1 MILPIAILCGGIG
14 SRMAHITD
22 KPKSLIEIDG
32 KPFVFHQLDLLN
44 KNGFNKVVLC
54 INHLGSMIQD
64 VVGNQYKNI
73 DVKYSLDP
81 DGKLAGTAGAIR
93 NALPLLGNTF
103 FVMYGDSY
111 LPIDYQRLQAFFLV
125 YTYEYRNICMMTIN
139 KNNNKFDKSNI
150 EYKDGRIL
158 RYEKTKIAE
167 TKMEY
172 IDYGISAFNKTAFQR
187 FGNGNHDLSE
197 VYKNLL
203 VRNLLIGYEI
213 KSRFYE
219 IGSPEGLKDFEE
231 YICSQKNT

>member
-1 MILPIAILCGGIG
+1 MILPMAILCGGIG
-14 SRMAHITD
+14 SRMSHITNR
-22 KPKSLIEIDG
+22 PKSLIKIDG
-32 KPFVFHQLDLLN
+32 KPFIFHQLDLLN
-44 KNGFNKVVLC
+44 ERGFNKVILC
-54 INHLGSMIQD
+54 INHLGSMIRD

-73 DVKYSLDP
+73 EIKYSTDP
-81 DGKLAGTAGAIR
+81 EGVPAGTAGAVR
-93 NALPLLGNTF
+93 NALSLLGSSF

-111 LPIDYQRLQAFFLV
+111 LPIDYQRLQAFFLT
-125 YTYEYRNICMMTIN
+125 YSYEYQNICMITIN

-158 RYEKTKIAE
+158 RYEKTKKME
-167 TKMEY
+167 SKMEY
-172 IDYGISAFNKTAFQR
+172 IDYGVSAFNKNAFQR
-187 FGNGNHDLSE
+187 LGNGNHDLSE

-203 VRNLLIGYEI
+203 AKNLLIGYEI